1 MLSLVLP
8 KGSLEDQTLK
18 LFEQADLPVRRS
30 SDRQYNATI
39 SDPRIGQVKVLRPQE
54 IGGYV
59 QKGYFDLGITGLDWI
74 QETDSDVVSV
84 MDMAY
89 NKQGVGAPVKIVL
102 AVANESG
109 IQKPED
115 IRPGSRI
122 STEYPNL
129 TRRFFEG
136 LGIPV
141 EVLLSYGATEAKV
154 PDIADGVVE
163 VTETGSTLRKNG
175 MSIIAVLLE
184 STTQLVANRQSYED
198 PVKRGEIEEIKTL
211 LDGVLTARGKVLIKL
226 NVSEANL
233 QAVVD
238 IMPGMKAPTISHLYG
253 AEFYAVEAVTVKSEV
268 NLLIPR
274 LKHAGAED
282 ILEIPISKIVM

>member
-39 SDPRIGQVKVLRPQE
+39 SDPRIGHVKVLRPQE

-115 IRPGSRI
+115 IKPGSRI

-184 STTQLVANRQSYED
+184 STTQLVANRQSYGD

>member
-115 IRPGSRI
+115 IKPGSRI